1 MIQSQV
7 LITDQ
12 SVAVVES
19 LETLLPSLRRLSS
32 AKLSNQ
38 QADDLVAILDELILY
53 AKLMYYDNMFK
64 PNVLNKYIN
73 KIVTLKIYYDISNTP
88 CQSTVYKT

>member
-64 PNVLNKYIN
+64 PKVLNKYIN

-88 CQSTVYKT
+88 CQSTVHKT

>member
-88 CQSTVYKT
+88 CQSTVHKT